1 MDLKTFLKK
10 IVGTV
15 EQIASSPTRPQ
26 QSTSSP
32 SSTQQAPS
40 SPSAAQQ
47 TYRPQ
52 PAYQAPQREL
62 SETEWLDYFG
72 RILAEDFSR
81 YNVMR
86 NVQVQDLVGNVS
98 DEFQLYATRPR
109 QAYKAEWGMPY
120 TFLLCEGSVAKGVI
134 MVGKSQ
140 RQCKYVSFLISKMY
154 AKKLGL
160 PFVSFYMDAPNERGY
175 VVNRIHSYLG

>member
-15 EQIASSPTRPQ
+15 EQIASSSTKPQ
-26 QSTSSP
+26 QSASST
-32 SSTQQAPS
+32 TQQAAS

-52 PAYQAPQREL
+52 PACQAPQRDL
-62 SETEWLDYFG
+62 SESEWINYFG
-72 RILAEDFSR
+72 QILAEEFSR

-86 NVQVQDLVGNVS
+86 NVPVQDLVGNVS

-109 QAYKAEWGMPY
+109 QAYRAEWGMPY
-120 TFLLCEGSVAKGVI
+120 TFLLCEGSVAKGVVMI
-134 MVGKSQ
+134 GKSQ
-140 RQCKYVSFLISKMY
+140 RQWKYVSFLISKMY

-160 PFVSFYMDAPNERGY
+160 PFISFYMDAPNERGY
-175 VVNRIHSYLG
+175 VVNRIHSFLG

>member
-1 MDLKTFLKK
+1 MDLKSFLKK

-15 EQIASSPTRPQ
+15 EDIAKSSTSPQ
-26 QSTSSP
+26 QSASRP
-32 SSTQQAPS
+32 STA
-40 SPSAAQQ
+40 PSAAQQ

-52 PAYQAPQREL
+52 PAYEERQRDL
-62 SETEWLDYFG
+62 SDAEWINYFG
-72 RILAEDFSR
+72 QILAEDFGR

-86 NVQVQDLVGNVS
+86 NVLVQDLVGNVS

-134 MVGKSQ
+134 MIGKFQ

-160 PFVSFYMDAPNERGY
+160 PFISFYMDAPNEREY
-175 VVNRIHSYLG
+175 VVGRIHKFLG